1 MSHLTYLE
9 AMVVGLVQGVTEL
22 FPVSSLGHNVL
33 IPALIGGSWAQDLN
47 VSKPESPYLAFIVGL
62 HVATALGMIVYF
74 WRDWV
79 RIIRGFVS
87 SVVQFRVQTADE
99 RLAWMIILATI
110 PVGIAGLAL
119 EHLFRVAFSKPIPT
133 AVFLAVNGVILLGGE
148 RLRRSRQAAGQVSQ
162 PADVAVPSGH
172 AAEARPVS
180 PPVFGAPALGA
191 PVLGSPV
198 LGSTGAVAGTPGAAG
213 VRPAGAA
220 AAPAQGSRATQPVSS
235 RGAAGARP
243 VSGQRAVRQDEE
255 AAAIAADSRLSLM
268 SFRRALL
275 IGSAQI
281 LALLPGISRDG
292 MVTVV
297 GMARRL
303 SREDAVR
310 FSFLLSAPVIL
321 AAGVLKVP
329 DLMGP
334 LGYGIRG
341 QILAGSLLSGV
352 AAYLSVRFLVRY
364 FRQDRPLTPF
374 GIYCL
379 VAGLGSLVVLVLR

>member
-47 VSKPESPYLAFIVGL
+47 VSRPESPYLAFIVGL
-62 HVATALGMIVYF
+62 HVATALAMIAYF

-87 SVVQFRVQTADE
+87 SVVQFRVQTADQ

-119 EHLFRVAFSKPIPT
+119 EHLFRVAFSKPVPT
-133 AVFLAVNGVILLGGE
+133 ATFLAVNGLILLGGE
-148 RLRRSRQAAGQVSQ
+148 RLRRSRQAATQASLAAAAQVVT
-162 PADVAVPSGH
+162 AGH
-172 AAEARPVS
+172 APAAPAAAAVGGAALGTAAARAPQAGVAGLR
-180 PPVFGAPALGA
+180 PAAVATAPALD
-191 PVLGSPV
+191 
-198 LGSTGAVAGTPGAAG
+198 
-213 VRPAGAA
+213 RGAA
-220 AAPAQGSRATQPVSS
+220 ATASGRSAVS
-235 RGAAGARP
+235 GQHA
-243 VSGQRAVRQDEE
+243 SGQRALRQEE
-255 AAAIAADSRLSLM
+255 VAAAVAADSRLSLM
-268 SFRRALL
+268 SYLRAVL

-292 MVTVV
+292 MVTVT
-297 GMARRL
+297 GMARGL

-321 AAGVLKVP
+321 AAGMLKVP

-334 LGYGIRG
+334 LGNGIRG

-352 AAYLSVRFLVRY
+352 GAYLSVRFLVRY

-379 VAGLGSLVVLVLR
+379 VAGLGSLVFLVLR